1 MRLTGI
7 RLAGFKTFVDPTK
20 VSFLGNRSAV
30 VGPNGC
36 GKSNIIDA
44 VRWVIGESSA
54 RRLRGES
61 STDVIFEGSSAR
73 PATAMAS
80 VELTF
85 DNADGR
91 VGGQYARFGEIS
103 IRREVQR
110 TGQSAYFLNGTRC
123 RRRDIVDVFLGTGF
137 GSRSYS
143 IIEQGMISELV
154 AAKPDDLR
162 AFLEEAAGI
171 SRYKERRRETESRM
185 KVTRENLDRLE
196 DIRAELSTR
205 LEHLQRQA
213 RAAERYRDLQAE
225 RRLRSGQ
232 LALLRMRAVDE
243 QLAGSEV
250 AIVRLDT
257 AHRKEVGNVRRLDA
271 ELEQARIGHQ
281 ERTDALNGI
290 QGHVFRV
297 EADIVRTEEAL
308 HHHRKQV
315 AHLRAELE
323 DAERRAAES
332 ATQFAADEREI
343 DGLEAS
349 LAKHG
354 PALAEAGR
362 EDAAA
367 ATELAEAERAMAAW
381 QADWDAGNARA
392 SQGER
397 EFTVAANGAEHLEQ
411 GVAALRRRLEELAAE
426 PGTPGTSGTSGN
438 DAADLGNL
446 AAAVTEAQQHHD
458 GLESALE
465 RCLQDLSTAREAL
478 EGSAGAAD
486 AARAALERLEREI
499 VTLEAVQAA
508 ALGGA
513 NGESGHWMEMRGLA
527 DAPRLGEGLVVAR
540 GWETAAEAVL
550 GGHLHAARVDDTER
564 FADALGE
571 LRGGRVG
578 LYEGAAVEAEARS
591 LPAFATLVST
601 EHGPVGALLAG
612 VFAADSMEAAL
623 AARRELAP
631 GESIVT
637 RDGVWMGS
645 DWMRLDRGEDRTVGV
660 VRRAAELERLGAEA
674 GTARQRLAECEA
686 SCARARRR
694 SARLEA
700 ERERLL
706 REGRQAADALAALR
720 AEREVSRVR
729 IEEAR
734 TRWQRLERERAEARA
749 HIAEDTARLAAA
761 RSRLEELSA
770 AVGAMQADRDE
781 LGARR
786 ERVAERLDRAR
797 TVASTSRD
805 RVHQLNLEQLR
816 LTSAL
821 GAAHSARER
830 LRTRQAELAGRERD
844 LRRSIRENLA
854 PVPDLEGALQQKLA
868 ERVTVRKEQAGV
880 QRSLEAAEGE
890 IAALARRQ
898 REAAAAVEAARDRV
912 EQARVQREGIAV
924 QRRTFEDQLRQ
935 VGLAVDE
942 VAAGLPEDAREEA
955 WVEILERIERR
966 IARLGAINLAAIEE
980 FEAESER
987 KRFLD
992 AEHEDIEKALATLQS
1007 AIGRIDRETRTRFQA
1022 TFDEVNGHLKT
1033 LFPKLFGGGRASL
1046 ELTGDNLLDTGV
1058 RLMARPPGKRNSN
1071 VHMLSGGEKALA
1083 AIALVFA
1090 IFQLNPSP
1098 VCLLDEVDAPLD
1110 DSNVARFA
1118 ELLHE
1123 MSKDVQFVVI
1133 THNKLTMEMADHLLG
1148 VTMNEPGVSRLVSVD
1163 VEEAVAM
1170 AVV

>member
-73 PATAMAS
+73 QATAMAS

-110 TGQSAYFLNGTRC
+110 TGQSAYYLNGTRC

-143 IIEQGMISELV
+143 IIEQGMISDLV

-185 KVTRENLDRLE
+185 KVTRENLERLE

-205 LEHLQRQA
+205 LGHLQRQA
-213 RAAERYRDLQAE
+213 RAAERYRDLKAE

-257 AHRKEVGNVRRLDA
+257 AHQKEVGRVRRLDA
-271 ELEQARIGHQ
+271 EVEQARIVHQ
-281 ERTDALNGI
+281 ERTDALNRI

-297 EADIVRTEEAL
+297 EADIVRTEESL

-315 AHLRAELE
+315 ANLRAELE
-323 DAERRAAES
+323 DAERRAADA
-332 ATQFAADEREI
+332 ATQLAGDEREI
-343 DGLEAS
+343 DDLEAS
-349 LAKHG
+349 VAEHG

-362 EDAAA
+362 EDEAA

-381 QADWDAGNARA
+381 QAGWDACNARA

-397 EFTVAANGAEHLEQ
+397 ELTVEANRAEHLEQ

-426 PGTPGTSGTSGN
+426 PGAPAN
-438 DAADLGNL
+438 AAADPRNL
-446 AAAVTEAQQHHD
+446 AAAVAEAQERHD
-458 GLESALE
+458 RLESALE
-465 RCLQDLSTAREAL
+465 TCLENLSTAREELA
-478 EGSAGAAD
+478 GSAGAAD
-486 AARAALERLEREI
+486 AARVELERLEREFAS
-499 VTLEAVQAA
+499 LEAVQAA
-508 ALGGA
+508 ALGGTS
-513 NGESGHWMEMRGLA
+513 GESGHWMEARGLA

-564 FADALGE
+564 FAAALGE
-571 LRGGRVG
+571 LDGGRVG
-578 LYEGAAVEAEARS
+578 LYEGTAVETEARS
-591 LPAFATLVST
+591 LPPFATLVST
-601 EHGPVGALLAG
+601 EHGSVGALLAG

-660 VRRAAELERLGAEA
+660 VRRAAEMERLGTEA
-674 GTARQRLAECEA
+674 GAARRRLAELEA
-686 SCARARRR
+686 SCARTRRQ
-694 SARLEA
+694 SERLEA

-706 REGRQAADALAALR
+706 GEGRRAADALAALR

-734 TRWQRLERERAEARA
+734 TRWQRVERERAEAQAR
-749 HIAEDTARLAAA
+749 IAEDTTRLAAA
-761 RSRLEELSA
+761 RSGLEELSA
-770 AVGAMQADRDE
+770 SVGAMQAERDD
-781 LGARR
+781 LSVRR
-786 ERVAERLDRAR
+786 DRVAERLDRAR

-821 GAAHSARER
+821 GAARSARER
-830 LRTRQAELAGRERD
+830 LRARQAELTGRERD
-844 LRRSIRENLA
+844 LSRSIEENLA
-854 PVPDLEGALQQKLA
+854 PMPDLEGTLQKKLA
-868 ERVTVRKEQAGV
+868 ERVNVQKEQAGV
-880 QRSLEAAEGE
+880 RRSLEEAEGE
-890 IAALARRQ
+890 ITALAGRQ
-898 REAAAAVEAARDRV
+898 RAAGAAVEAARDRV

-935 VGLAVDE
+935 MDLSADE
-942 VAAGLPEDAREEA
+942 VAEGLPEDAREDA
-955 WVEILERIERR
+955 WVELLERIERR

-1058 RLMARPPGKRNSN
+1058 RLMAHPPGKRNSN

-1123 MSKDVQFVVI
+1123 MSKEVQFVVI

-1163 VEEAVAM
+1163 VEEAAAM

>member
-73 PATAMAS
+73 QATAMAS

-110 TGQSAYFLNGTRC
+110 TGQSAYSLNGTRC

-185 KVTRENLDRLE
+185 KVTRENLERLE

-205 LEHLQRQA
+205 LGHLQRQA
-213 RAAERYRDLQAE
+213 RAAERYRDLKAE

-257 AHRKEVGNVRRLDA
+257 AHQKEVGRVRRLDA
-271 ELEQARIGHQ
+271 EVEQARIVHQ
-281 ERTDALNGI
+281 ERTDTLNRI

-297 EADIVRTEEAL
+297 EADIVRTEESL

-315 AHLRAELE
+315 ANLRAELE
-323 DAERRAAES
+323 DAERRAADA
-332 ATQFAADEREI
+332 ATQLAGDEREI

-349 LAKHG
+349 VAEHG

-362 EDAAA
+362 EDEAA

-381 QADWDAGNARA
+381 QAGWDACNARA

-397 EFTVAANGAEHLEQ
+397 ELTVEANRAEHLEQ

-426 PGTPGTSGTSGN
+426 PGAPAN
-438 DAADLGNL
+438 AAADPRNL
-446 AAAVTEAQQHHD
+446 AAAVAEAQQHRD
-458 GLESALE
+458 RLERALE
-465 RCLQDLSTAREAL
+465 TCLRDLSTAREDL

-486 AARAALERLEREI
+486 AARVELERLEREFAS
-499 VTLEAVQAA
+499 LEAVQAA

-513 NGESGHWMEMRGLA
+513 NGESGHWMEARGLA

-564 FADALGE
+564 FAAALGE
-571 LRGGRVG
+571 LDGGRVG
-578 LYEGAAVEAEARS
+578 LYEGAAVETEARR
-591 LPAFATLVST
+591 LPPFATLVST

-612 VFAADSMEAAL
+612 VFAADSIEAAL

-660 VRRAAELERLGAEA
+660 VRRAAEMERHGAAA
-674 GTARQRLAECEA
+674 GTARRRLAELEA
-686 SCARARRR
+686 SCARARRQ
-694 SARLEA
+694 SERLEA

-706 REGRQAADALAALR
+706 GEGRQAADALAALR

-729 IEEAR
+729 VEEAR
-734 TRWQRLERERAEARA
+734 TRWQRVERERAAAQAR
-749 HIAEDTARLAAA
+749 IAEDTTRLAAA
-761 RSRLEELSA
+761 RSRLGELSA
-770 AVGAMQADRDE
+770 SVGAMQAEREELSVRRD
-781 LGARR
+781 
-786 ERVAERLDRAR
+786 RVAERLDRAR

-821 GAAHSARER
+821 GAARSARER

-844 LRRSIRENLA
+844 LRRSIDENLA
-854 PVPDLEGALQQKLA
+854 PVPDLEGALQKKLA
-868 ERVTVRKEQAGV
+868 ERVTVQKEQAGV
-880 QRSLEAAEGE
+880 QRSLEEAEGE
-890 IAALARRQ
+890 ITALAGRQ
-898 REAAAAVEAARDRV
+898 RAAAAAVEAARDRV

-924 QRRTFEDQLRQ
+924 QRRTFEDRLRQ
-935 VGLAVDE
+935 MDLSADE
-942 VAAGLPEDAREEA
+942 VAEGLPEDAREDA
-955 WVEILERIERR
+955 WVELLERIERR

-1058 RLMARPPGKRNSN
+1058 RLMARPPGKHNSN

-1123 MSKDVQFVVI
+1123 MSKEVQFVVI

>member
-73 PATAMAS
+73 QATAMAS

-110 TGQSAYFLNGTRC
+110 TGQSAYYLNGTRC

-185 KVTRENLDRLE
+185 KVTRENLERLE

-205 LEHLQRQA
+205 LGHLQRQA
-213 RAAERYRDLQAE
+213 RAAERYRDLKAE

-243 QLAGSEV
+243 QLAGSEI

-257 AHRKEVGNVRRLDA
+257 AHQKEVGRVRRLDA
-271 ELEQARIGHQ
+271 EVEQARIAHQ
-281 ERTDALNGI
+281 ERTDALNRI

-297 EADIVRTEEAL
+297 EADIVRTEESL

-323 DAERRAAES
+323 DAERRAAEA
-332 ATQFAADEREI
+332 ATQLAGDEREI

-349 LAKHG
+349 VAEHG

-362 EDAAA
+362 QDEAA

-381 QADWDAGNARA
+381 QAGWDACNARA

-397 EFTVAANGAEHLEQ
+397 ELTVEANRAEHLEQ
-411 GVAALRRRLEELAAE
+411 GVAALLRRLEDLAAE
-426 PGTPGTSGTSGN
+426 PGAPANG
-438 DAADLGNL
+438 AADPRNL
-446 AAAVTEAQQHHD
+446 AEAVAEAQQHRD
-458 GLESALE
+458 RLESALE
-465 RCLQDLSTAREAL
+465 TCLEDLSKAREEL
-478 EGSAGAAD
+478 EGSGGAAD
-486 AARAALERLEREI
+486 AARVELERLEREFAS
-499 VTLEAVQAA
+499 LEAVQAA

-513 NGESGHWMEMRGLA
+513 NGESGRWMAKRGLA

-564 FADALGE
+564 FAAALGE
-571 LRGGRVG
+571 LDGGRVG

-623 AARRELAP
+623 AARPELAP
-631 GESIVT
+631 GQSIVT

-645 DWMRLDRGEDRTVGV
+645 DWMCLDRGEDRTVGV
-660 VRRAAELERLGAEA
+660 VQRAAEMERLGTEA
-674 GTARQRLAECEA
+674 GTARQRLAEFEA

-694 SARLEA
+694 FALLEA
-700 ERERLL
+700 ERERML

-734 TRWQRLERERAEARA
+734 VRWQRVERERAEAQAR
-749 HIAEDTARLAAA
+749 IAEDTARLAAA
-761 RSRLEELSA
+761 RNRLEELSA
-770 AVGAMQADRDE
+770 SVGAMQAERDDLGVRRDRV
-781 LGARR
+781 G
-786 ERVAERLDRAR
+786 ERLDRAR
-797 TVASTSRD
+797 TLASTARD

-821 GAAHSARER
+821 GAVRSARER
-830 LRTRQAELAGRERD
+830 LRTQQAELAGRERD
-844 LRRSIRENLA
+844 LCRSIDENLA
-854 PVPDLEGALQQKLA
+854 PLPDLEGVLQKKLA
-868 ERVTVRKEQAGV
+868 QRLTVQKEQAGV
-880 QRSLEAAEGE
+880 QRSLEEAEGE
-890 IAALARRQ
+890 IAALGRRQ

-935 VGLAVDE
+935 MDLSADE
-942 VAAGLPEDAREEA
+942 VAEGLPEDAREDA
-955 WVEILERIERR
+955 WVELLERIERR

-1123 MSKDVQFVVI
+1123 MSKEVQFVVI